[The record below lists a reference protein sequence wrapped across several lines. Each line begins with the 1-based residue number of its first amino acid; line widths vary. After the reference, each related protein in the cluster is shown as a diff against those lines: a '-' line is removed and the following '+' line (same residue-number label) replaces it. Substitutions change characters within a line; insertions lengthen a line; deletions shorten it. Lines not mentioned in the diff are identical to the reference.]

1 MYVELGVFIGVLV
14 SSLVAAI
21 LITAAVTWTIFK
33 KRHPPPPPPP
43 PQKYREP
50 TSQTYEP
57 SPDVGVF
64 QNPYFERNVG
74 HRNNETVLNLDTIS
88 RDSSSFE
95 QCSTTYEN
103 GFATYDLAEDV
114 EIPDGQSGNQV
125 HHERDNS
132 SGFSPENKTNVYD
145 LTETSSQSSNKT
157 ARNDGVVEDGSY
169 MTFESNGDATSRSG
183 VQDRNKSFHESAESL
198 PPPSEELT
206 LENPYQENIEDD
218 SSKEYENICIS
229 LKKSPAPKPPPA
241 LPKNPPPL
249 KAKPKHMTQDSS
261 A

>member
-145 LTETSSQSSNKT
+145 LTETSSQSSNKVSISCGNCHKNWLRT
-157 ARNDGVVEDGSY
+157 RRRFLFSTNI
-169 MTFESNGDATSRSG
+169 T
-183 VQDRNKSFHESAESL
+183 
-198 PPPSEELT
+198 LT
-206 LENPYQENIEDD
+206 LHSVLHCDLQSNAIKRF
-218 SSKEYENICIS
+218 SIS
-229 LKKSPAPKPPPA
+229 RRPETMVL
-241 LPKNPPPL
+241 
-249 KAKPKHMTQDSS
+249 
-261 A
+261 